1 MGEIYEAVFTV
12 QAGWA
17 HAGRLISRRRPGAAM
32 NRRGRPL
39 AILLRPTADD
49 APCMC
54 PPGLM
59 KVYHHTPRE
68 RLPAPDTERTFGG
81 DSRAGN
87 LGWACSRRHG
97 SPQPTTTLTTS
108 GWDDRNDAG
117 KPGDGTERASD
128 GGWGLGSGRTVLVGY
143 VHRSPSNLDNGG
155 LGRVPACGGQ
165 IYACGIFAG
174 PWAVVA
180 LWVGRA
186 AQRGVYL
193 GCAMVRWV
201 SSPKERG
208 ADRGLDWIAVASR
221 RLCSWR

>member
-17 HAGRLISRRRPGAAM
+17 HAGRLISRRRPGAAT
-32 NRRGRPL
+32 NRCGRPL
-39 AILLRPTADD
+39 AILLRPSADD

-117 KPGDGTERASD
+117 QRVPLAL
-128 GGWGLGSGRTVLVGY
+128 GGNWTLGMQSACLWGREQGGRSTPVGY
-143 VHRSPSNLDNGG
+143 SRVR
-155 LGRVPACGGQ
+155 GRWWRCG
-165 IYACGIFAG
+165 
-174 PWAVVA
+174 
-180 LWVGRA
+180 WVGQRRGGSISA
-186 AQRGVYL
+186 AQW
-193 GCAMVRWV
+193 CA
-201 SSPKERG
+201 G
-208 ADRGLDWIAVASR
+208 YR
-221 RLCSWR
+221 RPRREEQTGGSTG